1 MPVIC
6 SPIFSQI
13 EEESETGISQYF
25 AEFAFPL
32 SDFQKHAIKAIVE
45 GHHVLVCAPTGSGKT
60 LPAEFAIRHFINQ
73 GKRVIYT
80 SPIKALSNQKYHEFS
95 KKFAPFG
102 ITVGLCTG
110 DIKTN
115 PTADLLIMTAEILNN
130 RLFQLQLDTSSDT
143 SSEPTSQQSSISL
156 SFTMDLETELA
167 AVIMD
172 EVHYINDES
181 RGHVWEQTILT
192 LPSQVQMIMLS
203 ATLDGPEKFAEWIE
217 SSTMSPKQVYLAQT
231 TTRIVPLSHYAYF
244 PPAPLAI
251 TKVVKSTPL
260 EPIVKQQTNHL
271 ITLQTAYNV
280 FQPNGYKTA
289 TQLCTLWQD
298 NISGHVS
305 RKHILN
311 SLATFMKG
319 SDDPDIDNTMLPA
332 IVFTFSRKQVEES
345 AQDMTANILA
355 FDSKIPYTA
364 AHECEQILRRLPNW
378 REYAEL
384 PEYHSLV
391 RLLEKGV
398 GIHHSGMI
406 PILREIVELRIS
418 EKKIF
423 MLFATESF
431 AIGLDCPI
439 RTAVFTGVT
448 KFDGSGDRFLYAHE
462 YTQMAGRAG
471 RRGIDT
477 VGHVIHLPLLYRRGI
492 PTELE
497 YKEILSNKPQTL
509 VSKFHIDYKMILSLL
524 KKGVSAD
531 FHLFAERS
539 MSKNTIVK
547 EVRYQEFEM
556 DKLQKECEH
565 LQGCLKTIR
574 TPLDTCKEY
583 NVLLEQ
589 YRTSTN
595 KKRKEIERKMT
606 AIKDQHKYI
615 GEDIR
620 LLAKVEALESSIQK
634 KDREI
639 AATNS
644 YLKRQTDLVC
654 RILVEL
660 NVLERVTDQ
669 TTYTLSNPLGII
681 AAQFAEV
688 HPYPLAELI
697 LNNNWFNGWTAKQ
710 MVGLL
715 SVFVDIRLPEHQ
727 REIEPQCLDPQ
738 VKRAMTVLQKSY
750 DDIRQME
757 LDYECYTG
765 IRYEGVLCFDMAD
778 AMMNW
783 CDLTETDGGGED
795 SNTNK
800 CKQYL
805 QDLVA
810 GSVSSGDFAK
820 ACMKLS
826 ATAKE
831 MIAMCESVVSFVTG
845 SGPTELAHTLTQI
858 DAMLLKHIA
867 TTQSLYL

>member
-1 MPVIC
+1 
-6 SPIFSQI
+6 
-13 EEESETGISQYF
+13 
-25 AEFAFPL
+25 
-32 SDFQKHAIKAIVE
+32 
-45 GHHVLVCAPTGSGKT
+45 
-60 LPAEFAIRHFINQ
+60 
-73 GKRVIYT
+73 
-80 SPIKALSNQKYHEFS
+80 
-95 KKFAPFG
+95 
-102 ITVGLCTG
+102 
-110 DIKTN
+110 
-115 PTADLLIMTAEILNN
+115 
-130 RLFQLQLDTSSDT
+130 
-143 SSEPTSQQSSISL
+143 
-156 SFTMDLETELA
+156 
-167 AVIMD
+167 
-172 EVHYINDES
+172 
-181 RGHVWEQTILT
+181 
-192 LPSQVQMIMLS
+192 
-203 ATLDGPEKFAEWIE
+203 
-217 SSTMSPKQVYLAQT
+217 
-231 TTRIVPLSHYAYF
+231 
-244 PPAPLAI
+244 
-251 TKVVKSTPL
+251 
-260 EPIVKQQTNHL
+260 
-271 ITLQTAYNV
+271 
-280 FQPNGYKTA
+280 
-289 TQLCTLWQD
+289 
-298 NISGHVS
+298 
-305 RKHILN
+305 
-311 SLATFMKG
+311 
-319 SDDPDIDNTMLPA
+319 
-332 IVFTFSRKQVEES
+332 
-345 AQDMTANILA
+345 
-355 FDSKIPYTA
+355 
-364 AHECEQILRRLPNW
+364 
-378 REYAEL
+378 
-384 PEYHSLV
+384 
-391 RLLEKGV
+391 
-398 GIHHSGMI
+398 
-406 PILREIVELRIS
+406 
-418 EKKIF
+418 
-423 MLFATESF
+423 
-431 AIGLDCPI
+431 
-439 RTAVFTGVT
+439 
-448 KFDGSGDRFLYAHE
+448 
-462 YTQMAGRAG
+462 MAGRAG

-497 YKEILSNKPQTL
+497 YKDILSNKPQTL

-531 FHLFAERS
+531 FHLFAEKS

-547 EVRYQEFEM
+547 EVRYQEFEL

-606 AIKDQHKYI
+606 AIKDHHKYI

-620 LLAKVEALESSIQK
+620 LLAKVETLELSIQK

-639 AATNS
+639 EATNS

-660 NVLERVTDQ
+660 DVLTRVTDQ
-669 TTYTLSNPLGII
+669 ERELDQIYTLSHPLGIA

-710 MVGLL
+710 LVGLL

-727 REIEPQCLDPQ
+727 REIEPQCVDPR
-738 VKRAMTVLQKSY
+738 VKRAITALQKSY

-765 IRYEGVLCFDMAD
+765 IRYEGMLCFDMAD

-783 CDLTETDGGGED
+783 CDLTETENETKKENGGDGGED
-795 SNTNK
+795 SNTNTNK
-800 CKQYL
+800 CKLYL

-831 MIAMCESVVSFVTG
+831 MIAMCESVVPFVTG